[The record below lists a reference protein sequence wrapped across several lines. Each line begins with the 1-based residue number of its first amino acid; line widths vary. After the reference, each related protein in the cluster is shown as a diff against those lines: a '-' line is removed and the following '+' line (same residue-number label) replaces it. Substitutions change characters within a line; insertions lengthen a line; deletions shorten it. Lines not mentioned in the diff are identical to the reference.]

1 MTRKLS
7 SYSTCTGYI
16 EFHWW
21 EYPCKLS
28 LDNPILL
35 YGISILLPKQEIYL
49 HFRGVFSRANAC
61 DKLCRRCRE
70 FWWALLKTPQMC
82 ILSYQILSNERLLQ
96 LLVCN
101 LGEKN
106 YIHVKISFCEIKLM
120 YSISQSKRDN
130 MLFEANCLP

>member
-7 SYSTCTGYI
+7 LYSTCTGYI

-35 YGISILLPKQEIYL
+35 YCISILLPKKFIYTSEACSAERTL
-49 HFRGVFSRANAC
+49 VINCVAGVGNFGELCWRRLRCASCHIKFSRMNV
-61 DKLCRRCRE
+61 
-70 FWWALLKTPQMC
+70 
-82 ILSYQILSNERLLQ
+82 YQ
-96 LLVCN
+96 LLIRN

>member
-7 SYSTCTGYI
+7 LHSTCTGYI

-35 YGISILLPKQEIYL
+35 YCISILLPKKFIYTSEACSAERTL
-49 HFRGVFSRANAC
+49 VINCVAGVN
-61 DKLCRRCRE
+61 RE

-96 LLVCN
+96 LLIRN
-101 LGEKN
+101 LGGGN

>member
-7 SYSTCTGYI
+7 LYSTCTGYI

-21 EYPCKLS
+21 EYPCKLIKS
-28 LDNPILL
+28 WQSNSPLL
-35 YGISILLPKQEIYL
+35 YINFTTQEIYL

-96 LLVCN
+96 LLIRN
-101 LGEKN
+101 LGGEN